1 MSQLRHVSRETGDRM
16 AYLLI
21 FDLRGG
27 STAHRRRVNRYL
39 TRVARRVQQSV
50 WEFRS
55 MAALK
60 TAAELV
66 AAGGGRAIAFMKSD
80 RLLLDVFQ
88 FRQALD
94 EMSQLRHN
102 VSGKTLTSTVG
113 GEIVSGKTKCLT

>member
-1 MSQLRHVSRETGDRM
+1 
-16 AYLLI
+16 
-21 FDLRGG
+21 
-27 STAHRRRVNRYL
+27 
-39 TRVARRVQQSV
+39 
-50 WEFRS
+50 